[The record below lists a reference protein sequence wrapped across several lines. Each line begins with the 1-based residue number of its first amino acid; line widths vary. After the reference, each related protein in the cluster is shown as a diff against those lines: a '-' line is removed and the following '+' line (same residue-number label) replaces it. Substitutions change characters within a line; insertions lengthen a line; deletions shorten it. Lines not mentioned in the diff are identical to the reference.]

1 MFSDES
7 RFRLVRGQSK
17 VIRRPINVPRH
28 DPRYTVKT
36 VKHSD
41 GVMVWGAFSGTHGRG
56 GLYFLPKN
64 VTMRGSNY
72 LQVLQNHL
80 LPFWGIHQPTHFM
93 HDGAPEHPTKLVKK
107 WLSEENIPTLEW
119 PGNSPDLNSIENAWN
134 VMKNKVQEA
143 QPVNI
148 SELTHVLKPCGL
160 QWKPI
165 ILKSWLIQCLKD
177 CKM

>member
-1 MFSDES
+1 
-7 RFRLVRGQSK
+7 
-17 VIRRPINVPRH
+17 
-28 DPRYTVKT
+28 
-36 VKHSD
+36 
-41 GVMVWGAFSGTHGRG
+41 
-56 GLYFLPKN
+56 
-64 VTMRGSNY
+64 
-72 LQVLQNHL
+72 
-80 LPFWGIHQPTHFM
+80 M
-93 HDGAPEHPTKLVKK
+93 HDGAPAHRTKLVKK
-107 WLSEENIPTLEW
+107 LLSEENIPTLEW